1 MTVGRAE
8 RHPGAPDPGA
18 PDAAAAIRAA
28 VVLVAGGR
36 GTRASAGPG
45 DAPKQY
51 RTVGGRAVIAETV
64 ARLAAHPAITA
75 IQPVIHA
82 DDGEAFSRAVAPH
95 PKLRAAVTGGAT
107 RQQSVRNGL
116 MALAGSPP
124 DLVLVHDA
132 VRPFVGAAVVDRVL
146 QALAASP
153 GAIAALPVTDTVKR
167 AGDGRRITD
176 TIPRDGLWTAQTP
189 QGFHYAALL
198 AAHVKAAE
206 ADRHDLTDDAAVAE
220 WAGLDV
226 TLVAGDPGNV
236 KLTTADD
243 LAAADARLTS
253 AALAALPDVRVGQ
266 GYDVHAFGDGDHVT
280 LGGVALPHNRGL
292 DGHSDA
298 DVGLHALTDA
308 ILGAIADGDIGSHF
322 PPSDARW
329 KGADSA
335 QFLAAAVER
344 VRALGGRIAHLDL
357 TFVCEAP
364 KIGPHRDA
372 MRARIATITD
382 LPIGRVAVKATT
394 SERLGFTGRREG
406 IAAMATATVRLPFGP
421 GDGR

>member
-1 MTVGRAE
+1 MAFEQAE
-8 RHPGAPDPGA
+8 HHQDGSGGTPASRT
-18 PDAAAAIRAA
+18 A

-36 GTRASAGPG
+36 GTRASTTAG

-51 RTVGGRAVIAETV
+51 RSIGGRAVIAETV
-64 ARLAAHPAITA
+64 ARLAAHPAITI

-82 DDGEAFSRAVAPH
+82 DDDDAFARAVAPH
-95 PKLRAAVTGGAT
+95 PKLLPPVHGGVT
-107 RQQSVRNGL
+107 RQHSVRNGL
-116 MALAGSPP
+116 TALAATLP

-132 VRPFVGAAVVDRVL
+132 VRPFIGAAVVDRVL
-146 QALAASP
+146 GALAASA

-167 AGDGRRITD
+167 AGDGRRIAE

-198 AAHVKAAE
+198 SAHVKAAE
-206 ADRHDLTDDAAVAE
+206 AGRADLTDDAAVAE

-226 TLVAGDPGNV
+226 TLVEGDPGNV
-236 KLTTADD
+236 KLTTAAD

-253 AALAALPDVRVGQ
+253 AALADLPDVRVGQ
-266 GYDVHAFGDGDHVT
+266 GYDVHAFGDGDTVT
-280 LGGVALPHNRGL
+280 LGGIVLPHTHGL

-298 DVGLHALTDA
+298 DVGLHAITDA

-322 PPSDARW
+322 PPTDPKWR
-329 KGADSA
+329 GADSA
-335 QFLAAAVER
+335 RFLAAAVER
-344 VRALGGRIAHLDL
+344 LRALGGRIAHLDL

-372 MRARIATITD
+372 MRARIAAITD

-406 IAAMATATVRLPFGP
+406 IAAMATATVRLPIEP
-421 GDGR
+421 GDHGR

>member
-1 MTVGRAE
+1 MAFEQAE
-8 RHPGAPDPGA
+8 QHR
-18 PDAAAAIRAA
+18 DASGGTPERRTA

-36 GTRASAGPG
+36 GTRASTTAG

-51 RTVGGRAVIAETV
+51 RSIGGRAVIAETV
-64 ARLAAHPAITA
+64 ARLAAHPAITI
-75 IQPVIHA
+75 IQPVIHP
-82 DDGEAFSRAVAPH
+82 DDDDAFARAVAPH
-95 PKLRAAVTGGAT
+95 PKLLPPVHGGAT
-107 RQQSVRNGL
+107 RQHSVRNGL
-116 MALAGSPP
+116 TALATAPP

-132 VRPFVGAAVVDRVL
+132 VRPFIGTAVVDRVL
-146 QALAASP
+146 GALAASP

-167 AGDGRRITD
+167 AGDGRRIAE
-176 TIPRDGLWTAQTP
+176 TIPRDRLWTAQTP
-189 QGFHYAALL
+189 QGFHFAALL
-198 AAHVKAAE
+198 AAHAKAAE
-206 ADRHDLTDDAAVAE
+206 AGRTDLTDDAAVAE

-226 TLVAGDPGNV
+226 TLVEGDPGNV
-236 KLTTADD
+236 KLTTAGD

-266 GYDVHAFGDGDHVT
+266 GYDVHAFGDGDAVT
-280 LGGVALPHNRGL
+280 LGGIVLPHTHGL
-292 DGHSDA
+292 VGHSDA
-298 DVGLHALTDA
+298 DVGLHAITDA

-335 QFLAAAVER
+335 RFLAAAVER
-344 VRALGGRIAHLDL
+344 VLALGGRIAHLDL

-372 MRARIATITD
+372 MRSRIAAITD

-406 IAAMATATVRLPFGP
+406 IAAMATATVRLPLAL

>member
-1 MTVGRAE
+1 MTVEQAAH
-8 RHPGAPDPGA
+8 HPAGPDGTPPVG
-18 PDAAAAIRAA
+18 AA

-64 ARLAAHPAITA
+64 ARLAAHPAITV

-82 DDGEAFSRAVAPH
+82 DDVEAFARAVAPH
-95 PKLRAAVTGGAT
+95 PKLRRPVPGGPT
-107 RQQSVRNGL
+107 RQHSVRNGL
-116 MALAGSPP
+116 MAFASSPP

-132 VRPFVGAAVVDRVL
+132 VRPFIGTAVVDRVL
-146 QALAASP
+146 RALATSP

-167 AGDGRRITD
+167 AGDGRRITE

-198 AAHVKAAE
+198 AAHVKAVE
-206 ADRHDLTDDAAVAE
+206 ADRNDLTDDAAVAE
-220 WAGLDV
+220 WAGLEV
-226 TLVAGDPGNV
+226 SLVEGDPGNV

-253 AALAALPDVRVGQ
+253 AALADLPDVRVGQ
-266 GYDVHAFGDGDHVT
+266 GFDVHAFGDGDHVT
-280 LGGVALPHNRGL
+280 LGGIALPHSRGL

-322 PPSDARW
+322 PPSDPQWR
-329 KGADSA
+329 GADSA
-335 QFLAAAVER
+335 RFLVAAVDQ

-357 TFVCEAP
+357 TFICEAP
-364 KIGPHRDA
+364 KIGPHREA
-372 MRARIATITD
+372 MRARIAAITE
-382 LPIGRVAVKATT
+382 LPIGRIAVKATT

-406 IAAMATATVRLPFGP
+406 IAAMATATVRLPFAP

>member
-1 MTVGRAE
+1 MTVEQSGH
-8 RHPGAPDPGA
+8 HPTGPDGTPRVG
-18 PDAAAAIRAA
+18 AA

-64 ARLAAHPAITA
+64 ARLAAHPAITV

-82 DDGEAFSRAVAPH
+82 DDGEAFARAVAPH
-95 PKLRAAVTGGAT
+95 PKLRPPVPGGPT
-107 RQQSVRNGL
+107 RQHSVRNGL
-116 MALAGSPP
+116 MSFAASPP

-132 VRPFVGAAVVDRVL
+132 VRPFISTAVVDRVL
-146 QALAASP
+146 RALAASP

-167 AGDGRRITD
+167 AGDGRRITE

-206 ADRHDLTDDAAVAE
+206 ADRNDLTDDAAVAE
-220 WAGLDV
+220 WAGLEV
-226 TLVAGDPGNV
+226 TLVEGDPGNV
-236 KLTTADD
+236 KLTTAAD

-253 AALAALPDVRVGQ
+253 AALADLPDVRVGQ
-266 GYDVHAFGDGDHVT
+266 GFDVHAFGDGDHVT
-280 LGGVALPHNRGL
+280 LGGIALPHNRGL

-322 PPSDARW
+322 PPSDPQWR
-329 KGADSA
+329 GADSA
-335 QFLAAAVER
+335 RFLVAAVDQ

-357 TFVCEAP
+357 TFICEAP

-372 MRARIATITD
+372 MRARIAAITD
-382 LPIGRVAVKATT
+382 LPVGRIAVKATT

-406 IAAMATATVRLPFGP
+406 IAAMATATVRLPFAP